1 MQIKQ
6 LVSFYIAEVNK
17 ISEKFEKIFEVSKGW
32 LRFDGIGLK
41 PTIYNPFSVL
51 KSHKQAGGDY
61 KIVPVNDNE
70 IAISWEDAEGYD
82 REFIVPPLF
91 FDDFE
96 KYLENVFQITDEN
109 NKIQTAKFQEFQSRL
124 EKEKEIEKQKQYE
137 EFLKLKEIFEPKSLN
152 S

>member
-1 MQIKQ
+1 MQTKQ
-6 LVSFYIAEVNK
+6 FVSFYITEVNK
-17 ISEKFEKIFEVSKGW
+17 ISEKFEKVCEASKGW

-51 KSHKQAGGDY
+51 ESHKQAGGDY
-61 KIVPVNDNE
+61 KIAPMSDNE
-70 IAISWEDAEGYD
+70 IVISWENSDGHD
-82 REFIVPPLF
+82 REFIVPHLF

-137 EFLKLKEIFEPKSLN
+137 EFLKLKEIFEPESL
-152 S
+152 